1 MDTGEQS
8 RVGGGRRRRCR
19 GCEPRAFTLTELLV
33 VIGIIGVLI
42 GLIIP
47 VVGKMRQA
55 GYKADTSNQLN
66 VLRSAI
72 EAYQQTFQAYPGPV
86 SDLDIY
92 GIGGGMRIDGIRTGP
107 ARVDFPRTGTENLV
121 LGLLGGLEKI
131 QSSPRPQFN
140 PGLVGAG
147 PRSLNPG
154 NPKAYEPF
162 LNSYAGWLSQGVFID
177 PLGIAPCRDT
187 NIPEFIDRYPSEP
200 MPILYLRAHPGAS
213 GIISPD
219 PANKSSTNFP
229 YQYDIRQ
236 INQYTCIDDRGTPAN
251 FYGKIQGLTTVRNS
265 ADLLAFNADALPYF
279 RNLTLELDPAKP
291 APNALGTPRNKD
303 SFILISAGPDR
314 IYGTLDDITTFGN
327 VGN

>member
-1 MDTGEQS
+1 
-8 RVGGGRRRRCR
+8 
-19 GCEPRAFTLTELLV
+19 
-33 VIGIIGVLI
+33 
-42 GLIIP
+42 
-47 VVGKMRQA
+47 
-55 GYKADTSNQLN
+55 
-66 VLRSAI
+66 
-72 EAYQQTFQAYPGPV
+72 
-86 SDLDIY
+86 
-92 GIGGGMRIDGIRTGP
+92 
-107 ARVDFPRTGTENLV
+107 
-121 LGLLGGLEKI
+121 LEKI

-200 MPILYLRAHPGAS
+200 MPILYLRARPGAS

-219 PANKSSTNFP
+219 PANKSSTSFP

-236 INQYTCIDDRGTPAN
+236 INRYTCMDDRGTPAN
-251 FYGKIQGLTTVRNS
+251 FYGNIQGLTTVRNG

-279 RNLTLELDPAKP
+279 RNPTLD
-291 APNALGTPRNKD
+291 APGTRNGEGTPRNKD
-303 SFILISAGPDR
+303 GFILISAGPDR
-314 IYGTLDDITTFGN
+314 TFGTLDDITTFGN

>member
-33 VIGIIGVLI
+33 VIGLIGVLI

-86 SDLDIY
+86 SDLDMY
-92 GIGGGMRIDGIRTGP
+92 GIGGGMRIDGIGTGP

-131 QSSPRPQFN
+131 PSAKPIQYN

-200 MPILYLRAHPGAS
+200 MPILYLRARPGAS
-213 GIISPD
+213 GIISSKDVSP
-219 PANKSSTNFP
+219 NFP

-236 INQYTCIDDRGTPAN
+236 INRYTCTDDRPTPAN
-251 FYGKIQGLTTVRNS
+251 FYGNIQGLTMVGKDPNRP
-265 ADLLAFNADALPYF
+265 LMPFNADALPYF
-279 RNLTLELDPAKP
+279 RNPTLD
-291 APNALGTPRNKD
+291 APGTPNGVGTPRNKD
-303 SFILISAGPDR
+303 GFILISAGPDR
-314 IYGTLDDITTFGN
+314 TFGTLDDITTFGN

>member
-72 EAYQQTFQAYPGPV
+72 EAYQQTFGAYPGPV
-86 SDLDIY
+86 SDLDMY
-92 GIGGGMRIDGIRTGP
+92 GIGDGMFIGEIFTGSGGR
-107 ARVDFPRTGTENLV
+107 AKFPRSGTENLV
-121 LGLLGGLEKI
+121 LGLLGGLEKVPNKTAI
-131 QSSPRPQFN
+131 QYN

-177 PLGIAPCRDT
+177 PLGIAPCQDT

-200 MPILYLRAHPGAS
+200 MPILYLRARPGA
-213 GIISPD
+213 GGVISPD
-219 PANKSSTNFP
+219 PSNKNSTSFP

-236 INQYTCIDDRGTPAN
+236 IIVYTSELL
-251 FYGKIQGLTTVRNS
+251 YGK
-265 ADLLAFNADALPYF
+265 
-279 RNLTLELDPAKP
+279 
-291 APNALGTPRNKD
+291 
-303 SFILISAGPDR
+303 
-314 IYGTLDDITTFGN
+314 
-327 VGN
+327 